1 MKIYTADVVF
11 DLATYIASK
20 VKQQKGNTLCIR
32 PADVADWAV
41 FNGIIE
47 PKMRQ
52 RYVTKAAYLM
62 KLLAVLCRECR
73 VYALSDLILCIPKGS
88 WVWTQDPKVIENALM
103 QLVEKR

>member
-1 MKIYTADVVF
+1 MKIYTADAVF

-32 PADVADWAV
+32 AADAADWAV

-47 PKMRQ
+47 PKLRQ
-52 RYVTKAAYLM
+52 RYVTKIAYLL

-73 VYALSDLILCIPKGS
+73 VYNLSDLILCIPKGS
-88 WVWTQDPKVIENALM
+88 WVWTEDPKVIENALM
-103 QLVEKR
+103 QFINR